1 MQPKLTQVPPRNL
14 RSTSATDMPAA
25 VSRPASGGPACPP
38 PTMIAS
44 KLRMSAPS
52 GIAAAPVHCRHVLQQ
67 GSPAG
72 RAPLPGQ
79 PTITQKAIAVG
90 LAQRTISPGARA
102 PRRAAAATGRV
113 RREERTMGTLTTKDG
128 VSLYYKDWGSGP
140 PGVLSHGW
148 T

>member
-1 MQPKLTQVPPRNL
+1 
-14 RSTSATDMPAA
+14 
-25 VSRPASGGPACPP
+25 
-38 PTMIAS
+38 MIAS

-90 LAQRTISPGARA
+90 LAQRTIYHGARA

-113 RREERTMGTLTTKDG
+113 RRKERTMGTLTTQDG
-128 VSLYYKDWGSGP
+128 VSLYYKDWGSGRSEERRVGKECVRTCRSRGSSYP
-140 PGVLSHGW
+140 
-148 T
+148 